1 MKVNF
6 FIFLDDIKMTH
17 SNKICLESGKEWIYL
32 LSDLILRED
41 FDDIKG
47 IYEKFYDKKTLTN

>member
-1 MKVNF
+1 
-6 FIFLDDIKMTH
+6 MTH